1 MTQILLYRCDKGIV
15 LASDSR
21 AVAFSPD
28 ERGSPG
34 DDEEDSLRQG
44 AVGPRKE
51 DEEGPRRKDEQP
63 SRPEADQPVR
73 REMEVRK
80 LFPLTADL
88 IMVTAG
94 AGVGIL
100 LCREFQARARRSGL
114 HDFDAVA
121 GGALQFMP
129 SRLAEYRLSAN
140 RGAMPSELDR
150 VYVLIAGYDPDGAG
164 GPFPLL
170 MLASETS
177 IDPLHPVQMPDII
190 TIPRQLTLEHRL
202 AKSLPSQN
210 RLDEV
215 EHQFET
221 FLIRLAASDDDVG
234 PPFHFVRIGVDGVK
248 IRTLADSA

>member
-1 MTQILLYRCDKGIV
+1 MTQILLYRCDEGIV

-21 AVAFSPD
+21 AVAFGPD
-28 ERGSPG
+28 EQRSSGDDGEGSPKKDQAG
-34 DDEEDSLRQG
+34 S
-44 AVGPRKE
+44 
-51 DEEGPRRKDEQP
+51 RRKDEQP
-63 SRPEADQPVR
+63 SRPDDEQRLR

-129 SRLAEYRLSAN
+129 SRLDEYRLSIN
-140 RGAMPSELDR
+140 RGAVEPELDR
-150 VYVLIAGYDPDGAG
+150 IYVIIAGYDPDGAG

-177 IDPLHPVQMPDII
+177 ADPLHPVQMPDII

-202 AKSLPSQN
+202 AKSLHSQN
-210 RLDEV
+210 VLDEV

-221 FLIRLAASDDDVG
+221 FLIRLASSDDDVG

-248 IRTLADSA
+248 IRTLADSARTG